1 MDCAEEVKLLKR
13 ALAKYISNENQLN
26 FNLIDEKLTVDVDEV
41 TEAELMTV
49 IAKTGMKAVPWTT
62 HVLKADKAD
71 AFWAHH
77 GRVWMAILSAVS
89 LLMGYVVHGLD
100 HGFVYALMGPETTAL
115 ALPLNAMVFY
125 VVAILAGGW
134 FIFPKAWY
142 SLRHLRPDMNLLM
155 TIAVIGAV
163 LIGKWFEA
171 GAVAFLFSVAVLLE
185 SWSVGRA
192 RQAIRALLVLAPST
206 ARIIKGNDF
215 EDVPIENVEVGA
227 IALVRPGEKIP
238 LDGKI
243 LKGSTHINQAPITGE
258 SMPVSKKENDEVYA
272 STINGEGAIEMRIT
286 KLSQDTTLARIIKQ
300 VENAQENRAAS
311 EQWVEVFARYYTPIM
326 MLLAIAIVVIP
337 PLVFGASWS
346 RWFYEGLV
354 ILVIACP
361 CALVISTPV
370 SIVAGLSTAA
380 RFGVLIKGG
389 AYLEL
394 PSKLR
399 AIAFDKTGTLT
410 KGKPDVQQVIPLNDH
425 SEQDLLQVAA
435 ALEMNSEHPIARA
448 ICARAKIFPPLA
460 SEKFQS
466 LKGKGAEGYVNGKLY
481 WIGSHRLLHEKL
493 NEEEANAACDE
504 AASLEAAGQTVV
516 IMGRDDHACG
526 LVGIADTVREQSK
539 AAMQMLKQAGVEKL
553 LMLTGDN
560 EGTAKVI
567 AAQVGVDEFKSELL
581 PEDKIAQIKFMLE
594 QYKMVAMV
602 GDGVND
608 APAMALSSLGIAM
621 GAIGSDAAIETAD
634 IALMTD
640 DLTKIPWLIHLSKRT
655 LRIIKE
661 NIVFAVGLKA
671 VFLVLAIMG
680 IATLWM
686 AIAADM
692 GASLLVIFNGL
703 RLLRVRV

>member
-1 MDCAEEVKLLKR
+1 MTQHVFKIKGMDCAEEVKLLKR

-49 IAKTGMKAVPWTT
+49 IAKTGMKAVPWTA
-62 HVLKADKAD
+62 HALKADKAD

-77 GRVWMAILSAVS
+77 GRVLMAIVSAVS
-89 LLMGYVVHGLD
+89 LLIGYVVHGLD
-100 HGFVYALMGPETTAL
+100 HGFIDALTGLETTAL

-125 VVAILAGGW
+125 VAAILAGCW

-142 SLRHLRPDMNLLM
+142 SLSHLRPDMNLLM

-171 GAVAFLFSVAVLLE
+171 GAVAFLFSVAGLLE

-311 EQWVEVFARYYTPIM
+311 EQWVEVFAGYYTPIM

-394 PSKLR
+394 P
-399 AIAFDKTGTLT
+399 
-410 KGKPDVQQVIPLNDH
+410 
-425 SEQDLLQVAA
+425 
-435 ALEMNSEHPIARA
+435 
-448 ICARAKIFPPLA
+448 
-460 SEKFQS
+460 
-466 LKGKGAEGYVNGKLY
+466 
-481 WIGSHRLLHEKL
+481 
-493 NEEEANAACDE
+493 
-504 AASLEAAGQTVV
+504 
-516 IMGRDDHACG
+516 
-526 LVGIADTVREQSK
+526 
-539 AAMQMLKQAGVEKL
+539 
-553 LMLTGDN
+553 
-560 EGTAKVI
+560 
-567 AAQVGVDEFKSELL
+567 
-581 PEDKIAQIKFMLE
+581 
-594 QYKMVAMV
+594 
-602 GDGVND
+602 
-608 APAMALSSLGIAM
+608 
-621 GAIGSDAAIETAD
+621 
-634 IALMTD
+634 
-640 DLTKIPWLIHLSKRT
+640 
-655 LRIIKE
+655 
-661 NIVFAVGLKA
+661 
-671 VFLVLAIMG
+671 
-680 IATLWM
+680 
-686 AIAADM
+686 
-692 GASLLVIFNGL
+692 
-703 RLLRVRV
+703 